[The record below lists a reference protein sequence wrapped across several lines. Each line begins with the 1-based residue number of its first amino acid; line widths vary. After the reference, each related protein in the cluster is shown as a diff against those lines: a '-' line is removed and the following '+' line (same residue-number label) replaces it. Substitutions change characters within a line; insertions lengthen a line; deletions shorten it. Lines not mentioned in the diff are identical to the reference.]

1 MEPLSTSGMA
11 HLFVLE
17 SMVEIM
23 RGKVFLIIISSK

>member
-17 SMVEIM
+17 SMKRIM
-23 RGKVFLIIISSK
+23 LVKALRVIISSK